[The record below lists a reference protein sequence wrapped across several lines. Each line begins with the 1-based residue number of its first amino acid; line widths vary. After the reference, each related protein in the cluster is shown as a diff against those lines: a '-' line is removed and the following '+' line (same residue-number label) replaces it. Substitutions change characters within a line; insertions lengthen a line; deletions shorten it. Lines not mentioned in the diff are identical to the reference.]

1 MRLLDRRMG
10 SLSLDANIASMI
22 RARRK
27 DEAQAGS
34 SVRFADR
41 ATRFIG
47 SLKFLAA
54 QTIVTGAWITWN
66 TVGARALGSAPF
78 DPYPFQALTLALS
91 VEAIYL
97 TALVLIAQ
105 NRMSE
110 IGARRAEVDL
120 QINLLDEKETTRMLQ
135 IVDAIALKVGADVKR
150 DAELEDLKREV
161 TPEDVLA
168 RVEEEERQTR

>member
-1 MRLLDRRMG
+1 MG
-10 SLSLDANIASMI
+10 SRSLEANIASMI
-22 RARRK
+22 KARRK
-27 DEAQAGS
+27 DEAQTPS
-34 SVRFADR
+34 SVKFADR

-47 SLKFLAA
+47 SLTFLVV
-54 QTIVTGAWITWN
+54 QTIVTGTWIAWN
-66 TVGARALGSAPF
+66 TVGAHALGSEPF

-110 IGARRAEVDL
+110 VAERRAEVDL
-120 QINLLDEKETTRMLQ
+120 QINLLDEKETTHILQ
-135 IVDAIALKVGADVKR
+135 IVDAIAMKVGADVKR
-150 DAELEDLKREV
+150 TPELEDLKREV

-168 RVEEEERQTR
+168 RVEEEERQVR

>member
-1 MRLLDRRMG
+1 MG
-10 SLSLDANIASMI
+10 SRSLDANIASMI
-22 RARRK
+22 KARRK
-27 DEAQAGS
+27 DEAETPS

-41 ATRFIG
+41 VTRFIG
-47 SLKFLAA
+47 SLKFLVA
-54 QTIVTGAWITWN
+54 QTTIMGAWLAWN
-66 TVGARALGSAPF
+66 SVGAKALGSEPF

-97 TALVLIAQ
+97 TALVLISQ

-110 IGARRAEVDL
+110 IGERRAEVDL

-135 IVDAIALKVGADVKR
+135 IVDAIAMKVGADVKR

-168 RVEEEERQTR
+168 RVEEEERQVR